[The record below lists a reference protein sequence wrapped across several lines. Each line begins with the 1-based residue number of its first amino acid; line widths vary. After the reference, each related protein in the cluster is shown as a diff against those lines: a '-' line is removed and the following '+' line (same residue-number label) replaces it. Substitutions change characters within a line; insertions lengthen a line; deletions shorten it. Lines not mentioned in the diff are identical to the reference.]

1 MAILDNKGSIH
12 GPAGDMVFQ
21 IQNGQQILRSKPV
34 HYHDRKSEV
43 QLEQRDKMKTVQ
55 MLYRKLKPAV
65 KGCFELLKEG
75 QRDCDRFMSLNL
87 LNINTVSDGSLPVL
101 GYRIVGDKMDFN
113 LKYKQINEKRQL
125 KENYTIKDLLDD
137 LELSS
142 QTTVAK
148 QNGEL
153 TIEDSTINDGDE
165 IQLVQIIYGG

>member
-1 MAILDNKGSIH
+1 
-12 GPAGDMVFQ
+12 
-21 IQNGQQILRSKPV
+21 
-34 HYHDRKSEV
+34 
-43 QLEQRDKMKTVQ
+43 
-55 MLYRKLKPAV
+55 
-65 KGCFELLKEG
+65 
-75 QRDCDRFMSLNL
+75 
-87 LNINTVSDGSLPVL
+87 
-101 GYRIVGDKMDFN
+101 MDFN

-125 KENYTIKDLLDD
+125 KENYTFKDLLDD